1 MQPQVYCISPCGDD
15 FCKGDKPMKQFIM
28 TAMVAGLLAIMALT
42 GLAQNQ
48 APSQSAV
55 DQAALFK
62 QVSAELK
69 QLRLEMLEQAIE
81 FQNWKIQRLEAE
93 LQPIQIERQRLGEE
107 EQFISQHLAELEK
120 LAGNASEEVE
130 AVKAVYTEKR
140 SKEVL
145 SKRQLVMQREAELTE
160 QLAKEQQRLQELT
173 GKAKK
178 LQAEG

>member
-1 MQPQVYCISPCGDD
+1 
-15 FCKGDKPMKQFIM
+15 MKQFIM
-28 TAMVAGLLAIMALT
+28 TAMVAGLLAIMTLT
-42 GLAQNQ
+42 GLAQTQ

-62 QVSAELK
+62 QVSAEVK

-93 LQPIQIERQRLGEE
+93 LQPIQLERQRLGEE
-107 EQFISQHLAELEK
+107 EQSISQHLAELEK

-130 AVKAVYTEKR
+130 AVKAAYTEKR
-140 SKEVL
+140 AKEVL

-160 QLAKEQQRLQELT
+160 QLAKEQQRLQELSV
-173 GKAKK
+173 KAKK